1 MPDDRG
7 NGGIKVMEHREPP
20 RIASGDRPLES
31 AATHNDRG
39 PFRLRRF
46 DEAGK
51 KRTIDYP
58 RAGVIVLG
66 ALVLASGFFWAKRAS
81 LDWLAD
87 QPQYQVPF
95 DQIQLVDA
103 SGQPNQ
109 PPGWYHGG
117 ARVFLE
123 NVRIASREP
132 EAVSVLQLTADR
144 LSQVFK
150 NYAWVEDVIRVHYG
164 PGSIRVELR
173 YRQPVA
179 WVQLRGGDQ
188 KMVDHEGTILPAKDI
203 DVAALGRVIKIL
215 GDLNDGGLAPPSD
228 DRDGVKWKCRA
239 GAPTVEEVDTRILAA
254 ARLAGFLTREEQ
266 ARDAEKSAALNIV
279 GIVVTDFQR
288 RGLFVKNNEDA
299 AILWG
304 YAPES
309 KRPDTPST
317 DEKWAM
323 LRRWAETTEARRLV
337 AEDYWEFSRN
347 GVRFVCPH
355 PRAAHRP
362 TSSGDRNSGKR
373 DAP

>member
-20 RIASGDRPLES
+20 RIASGDHPLEG
-31 AATHNDRG
+31 ATTHHDRG

-58 RAGVIVLG
+58 RAGLIVFG
-66 ALVLASGFFWAKRAS
+66 ALVLAAGLFWAKRAS

-103 SGQPNQ
+103 SGQPN
-109 PPGWYHGG
+109 PPPRWYHGG

-123 NVRIASREP
+123 NVRMASREP

-228 DRDGVKWKCRA
+228 NRDGVKWKCRA
-239 GAPTVEEVDTRILAA
+239 GAPALEEVDSRILAA
-254 ARLAGFLTREEQ
+254 ARLAGFLTGEEQ
-266 ARDAEKSAALNIV
+266 ARDAGKSAALHV
-279 GIVVTDFQR
+279 VTIVVTDFKL

-304 YAPES
+304 DAPGSEQ
-309 KRPDTPST
+309 PDTPST

-337 AEDYWEFSRN
+337 SEDYWEFSRN

-355 PRAAHRP
+355 PRATHRP
-362 TSSGDRNSGKR
+362 TSSGDRHSGKR

>member
-20 RIASGDRPLES
+20 RIASGDRPLEG
-31 AATHNDRG
+31 ATTHNDRG

-46 DEAGK
+46 DEAGE
-51 KRTIDYP
+51 KRKIDYP
-58 RAGVIVLG
+58 RAGLIVLG
-66 ALVLASGFFWAKRAS
+66 ALVLAAGFLWVKRAS

-103 SGQPNQ
+103 SGQPN
-109 PPGWYHGG
+109 PPPRWYHGG

-132 EAVSVLQLTADR
+132 EAVSVLHFTADR

-150 NYAWVEDVIRVHYG
+150 NYAWVEDVIGVHYG

-179 WVQLRGGDQ
+179 WVQLRGGEQ
-188 KMVDHEGTILPAKDI
+188 IMVDHEGTILPAKDI
-203 DVAALGRVIKIL
+203 DVSALGRVIKIY
-215 GDLNDGGLAPPSD
+215 GDLNDNGLAPPSD
-228 DRDGVKWKCRA
+228 FRFGVKWKCRA
-239 GAPTVEEVDTRILAA
+239 GAPAVEEVDSRILAA
-254 ARLAGFLTREEQ
+254 ARLAGFLTGEEQ
-266 ARDAEKSAALNIV
+266 ARDAEKSPALRVI
-279 GIVVTDFQR
+279 GIIVTDFR
-288 RGLFVKNNEDA
+288 GRGLFVSNNEDA

-304 YAPES
+304 DAPGSE
-309 KRPDTPST
+309 RPETPSA

-337 AEDYWEFSRN
+337 VGDYWAISGS
-347 GVRFVCPH
+347 GVRFVCRHPQAPH
-355 PRAAHRP
+355 RPSSSAHRP
-362 TSSGDRNSGKR
+362 SGKADNR
-373 DAP
+373 